1 MLLTHDNSCSDV
13 FTSEEVSIEK
23 QKHDDIILESKKL
36 NDERLAK
43 TINPT
48 LMKPLFGKQ
57 DIIM

>member
-1 MLLTHDNSCSDV
+1 MRPYIYREFWRDQA
-13 FTSEEVSIEK
+13 IEK